1 MITINLIT
9 ENLADNVNIA
19 IQRYMNHVSIV
30 TIPRLITRKSNFS
43 FSEVTHEKKF
53 KIFSGIK
60 TLRRF
65 LRIYSV
71 PIRTIK
77 ESSDLFVHFLLQD

>member
-43 FSEVTHEKKF
+43 FSEVTHEKKLKSF
-53 KIFSGIK
+53 QE
-60 TLRRF
+60 LR
-65 LRIYSV
+65 
-71 PIRTIK
+71 
-77 ESSDLFVHFLLQD
+77 H

>member
-30 TIPRLITRKSNFS
+30 TISRLITRKSNFS
-43 FSEVTHEKKF
+43 FSEVTHEKKLKSF
-53 KIFSGIK
+53 QE
-60 TLRRF
+60 LR
-65 LRIYSV
+65 
-71 PIRTIK
+71 
-77 ESSDLFVHFLLQD
+77 H